1 LIIQVESERV
11 NVVTLIFAHHPCGNV
26 FQKHD
31 DSQAIFYGCTP
42 YISRTLN
49 IVSNAQAQS
58 TAIGYQIS
66 SGSSWS
72 SLDPSQPHHLWLLH
86 VLFLDVLNADL
97 ADFRFREM
105 WNRHGVSTTQMQ
117 YKSPL
122 VRTYSKFRYSLWPI
136 VVPRMC
142 VSYPSPRKVFVHLQ
156 LSIPSK
162 RWPSSTTET
171 TSIPPQSLIFRSW
184 TICSCK
190 WAWHRTVL
198 CAMNQ

>member
-1 LIIQVESERV
+1 MIIQVESERV

-72 SLDPSQPHHLWLLH
+72 SLDPPRRPIRKVWMLGYPSGPSSS
-86 VLFLDVLNADL
+86 
-97 ADFRFREM
+97 
-105 WNRHGVSTTQMQ
+105 G
-117 YKSPL
+117 KSPNPDGVMPFSDTKCQRL
-122 VRTYSKFRYSLWPI
+122 LKADAISADGKGDSAGSQATGSWRTEPSCATPI
-136 VVPRMC
+136 CTNR
-142 VSYPSPRKVFVHLQ
+142 
-156 LSIPSK
+156 LSNS
-162 RWPSSTTET
+162 
-171 TSIPPQSLIFRSW
+171 
-184 TICSCK
+184 
-190 WAWHRTVL
+190 
-198 CAMNQ
+198 